1 MSSPTEDFLLES
13 VRRAGAQFTALDY
26 EKLPRPTAGFSLI
39 ELLTVIA
46 ILGILAAIIIPT
58 VGKARETAQRAVDAS
73 NLRELGK
80 AALIYAADNRDAL
93 PNPQQTSRQVSGSN
107 ERYWQWFGQI
117 ARYGGFNDPTLLV
130 SKLDMAVDQTAL
142 PLLVLDPAVSSP
154 PTLEAEFTSL
164 GTTSFN
170 VVAGLRLSD
179 KATTPLAFT
188 RGLTTDGTWSEAGS
202 AEDDPSRGVY
212 GDTGGHIVFLGGNVE
227 FYSSLENSLISNT
240 GRPTS
245 NLRQAVPHRTNG
257 TGAVQVLGQDPANGI
272 ASSNGTS
279 ALAGP

>member
-1 MSSPTEDFLLES
+1 MSSS
-13 VRRAGAQFTALDY
+13 RRTFCLSRSHRKEHCCALPLMNKY
-26 EKLPRPTAGFSLI
+26 PRSTAGFSLI

-58 VGKARETAQRAVDAS
+58 VGKARETAQRAVDAN

-93 PNPQQTSRQVSGSN
+93 PNPQQSNRQVAGSN
-107 ERYWQWFGQI
+107 ERYWQWFGQL
-117 ARYGGFNDPTLLV
+117 ARYGGFNDPSLLV
-130 SKLDMAVDQTAL
+130 SKLDAAVDQTAL
-142 PLLVLDPAVSSP
+142 PLLVLDPGVSTP
-154 PTLEAEFTSL
+154 PTLETEFTSL

-188 RGLTTDGTWSEAGS
+188 RGLGTDGTWAEAGS
-202 AEDDPSRGVY
+202 SEDDPNRGVY
-212 GDTGGHIVFLGGNVE
+212 GETGGHVVFLGGNVV
-227 FYSSLENSLISNT
+227 FYSSIEDLLISNT

-245 NLRQAVPHRTNG
+245 NLRQAVPNRTNG
-257 TGAVQVLGQDPANGI
+257 TGAVRILGQDSANGV

>member
-1 MSSPTEDFLLES
+1 MSSPRGTFCLNEATGGEHCLS
-13 VRRAGAQFTALDY
+13 PSIMKKHSRSS
-26 EKLPRPTAGFSLI
+26 AGFSLI

-58 VGKARETAQRAVDAS
+58 VGKARETAQRAVDAN

-107 ERYWQWFGQI
+107 ERYWQWFGQL

-130 SKLDMAVDQTAL
+130 SNLDAAVDQTAL
-142 PLLVLDPAVSSP
+142 PLLVLDPAISTP
-154 PTLEAEFTSL
+154 PTLETDFTSL

-188 RGLTTDGTWSEAGS
+188 RGLGTDGTWSEAGS
-202 AEDDPSRGVY
+202 SEDDPNRGVY
-212 GDTGGHIVFLGGNVE
+212 GETGGHIVFLGGNVE
-227 FYSSLENSLISNT
+227 FYTSIENLLISNT

-245 NLRQAVPHRTNG
+245 NLRQAVPNRTNG
-257 TGAVQVLGQDPANGI
+257 TGAVQILGQDAANGV

>member
-1 MSSPTEDFLLES
+1 MNK
-13 VRRAGAQFTALDY
+13 Y
-26 EKLPRPTAGFSLI
+26 PRSTAGFSLI

-58 VGKARETAQRAVDAS
+58 VGKARETAQRAVDAN

-93 PNPQQTSRQVSGSN
+93 PNPQQSNRQVAGSN
-107 ERYWQWFGQI
+107 ERYWQWFGQL
-117 ARYGGFNDPTLLV
+117 ARYGGFNDPSLLV
-130 SKLDMAVDQTAL
+130 SKLDAAVDQTAL
-142 PLLVLDPAVSSP
+142 PLLVLDPGVSTP
-154 PTLEAEFTSL
+154 PTLETEFTSL

-179 KATTPLAFT
+179 KATIPLAFT
-188 RGLTTDGTWSEAGS
+188 RGLGTDGTWAEAGS
-202 AEDDPSRGVY
+202 SEDDPNRGVY
-212 GDTGGHIVFLGGNVE
+212 GETGGHVVFLGGNVV
-227 FYSSLENSLISNT
+227 FYSSIEDLLISNT

-245 NLRQAVPHRTNG
+245 NLRQAVPNRTNG
-257 TGAVQVLGQDPANGI
+257 TGAVRILGQDSANGV

-279 ALAGP
+279 ALAGPRGPALVTIRA

>member
-1 MSSPTEDFLLES
+1 MSSP
-13 VRRAGAQFTALDY
+13 RRTFCLSQSYAKEHCFTPSIM
-26 EKLPRPTAGFSLI
+26 KVPRRPTAGFSLI

-58 VGKARETAQRAVDAS
+58 VGKARETAQRAVDAN

-107 ERYWQWFGQI
+107 ERYWQWFGQL

-130 SKLDMAVDQTAL
+130 SKLDTAVDQTAL
-142 PLLVLDPAVSSP
+142 PLLVLDPAVSTP
-154 PTLEAEFTSL
+154 PTLETEFTSL

-188 RGLTTDGTWSEAGS
+188 RGLSTDGTWSEAGAS
-202 AEDDPSRGVY
+202 EDDPNRGVY
-212 GDTGGHIVFLGGNVE
+212 GETGGHIVFLGGNVE
-227 FYSSLENSLISNT
+227 FYSSIENSLISNT

-245 NLRQAVPHRTNG
+245 NLRQAVPNRTNG
-257 TGAVQVLGQDPANGI
+257 TGAVQILGQDSSNGV
-272 ASSNGTS
+272 ASSNGTN

>member
-1 MSSPTEDFLLES
+1 M
-13 VRRAGAQFTALDY
+13 GQNYAQ
-26 EKLPRPTAGFSLI
+26 EHCLPPPIMKNLHRPTAGFSLI
-39 ELLTVIA
+39 ELLTLIA
-46 ILGILAAIIIPT
+46 ILEILAAIIISP
-58 VGKARETAQRAVDAS
+58 VGKARETAQRAVAAN

-107 ERYWQWFGQI
+107 ERYWQWFGQL
-117 ARYGGFNDPTLLV
+117 AHHEGFNAPTLLV
-130 SKLDMAVDQTAL
+130 SKLDTAVDQTAL
-142 PLLVLDPAVSSP
+142 PLLVLDPAVSTP
-154 PTLEAEFTSL
+154 PTLETQFTSL

-170 VVAGLRLSD
+170 VVAGLRLDD
-179 KATTPLAFT
+179 KAITPLALT
-188 RGLTTDGTWSEAGS
+188 RGLSTDGTWSEAGS
-202 AEDDPSRGVY
+202 SEDDPNYGVY
-212 GDTGGHIVFLGGNVE
+212 GETGGHIVFLDGNVE

-245 NLRQAVPHRTNG
+245 NLRQAVPNRTNG
-257 TGAVQVLGQDPANGI
+257 TGAVQVLGQDSANGV